1 MSDRTPESASGAR
14 TLPDSPSLEWLRK
27 QAKRLLRQLQATD
40 PAARLADA
48 QFALAKAHGFT
59 SWRALK
65 AHVES
70 LTIEGR
76 AFELAR
82 AGDAGALRAMLDA
95 DPSLLHAREKPYA
108 WTLLHA
114 AAQKGQLDVVDLLLS
129 RGLDPN
135 TRERGDESYAMHWAA
150 ASGHLDV
157 VRRLAD
163 AGGDVVGR
171 GDDHQL
177 EVIGWASVWD
187 GCDDAAH
194 REVADFLVSRGA
206 RHHIFS
212 AIAHDLAGEV
222 RRIVRDDPASLER
235 RMSRNE
241 NHRTPL
247 QLAVLRNRP
256 AMVALL
262 LELGAD
268 PLAVDD
274 GGQSVAV
281 YANVKDADRPAME
294 AIRRRTIATPGAARR
309 INDSDPLKGGSD
321 PLPLVAC
328 LALGDWDT
336 AARLVR
342 DDASL
347 LGSGALH
354 ILSKRGDAAA
364 VRWLLERGADPNAR
378 WMHWDAEVTPLH
390 LASFSN
396 DLDTARALL
405 AAGAD
410 PRIRDGKHDS
420 DAIGWAE
427 FFKRTELRELLE
439 AGEGKS

>member
-1 MSDRTPESASGAR
+1 MPDRTPESASAAR
-14 TLPDSPSLEWLRK
+14 ALPDSPDLEWLRK
-27 QAKRLLRQLQATD
+27 QAKRLLRGLQATD

-70 LTIEGR
+70 LTVEGR
-76 AFELAR
+76 AFEVAR
-82 AGDAGALRAMLDA
+82 AGDTAALRAMLDA
-95 DPSLLHAREKPYA
+95 NPSLLHAREKPYA

-114 AAQKGQLDVVDLLLS
+114 AAQKGRLDVVDLLLS

-135 TRERGDESYAMHWAA
+135 TRERGDDSHAMHWAA
-150 ASGHLDV
+150 AHGHADV

-171 GDDHQL
+171 GDDHEL

-194 REVADFLVSRGA
+194 REVAAFLVSRGA

-212 AIAHDLAGEV
+212 AIAHDLADEV

-247 QLAVLRNRP
+247 QFAALRNRP

-268 PLAVDD
+268 PFAVDG

-281 YANVKDADRPAME
+281 YASVKDADRPAME
-294 AIRRRTIATPGAARR
+294 AVRRRTSATPGSTR
-309 INDSDPLKGGSD
+309 PGD

-328 LALGDWDT
+328 LALADRDT
-336 AARLVR
+336 AVRLVR
-342 DDASL
+342 DDPSL

-354 ILSKRGDAAA
+354 ILSKRGDAPA
-364 VRWLLERGADPNAR
+364 VRWLLDHGADPNAR

-390 LASFSN
+390 LTAFSN

-405 AAGAD
+405 DAGGD
-410 PRIRDGKHDS
+410 PRIHDSKHDS
-420 DAIGWAE
+420 DAIGWAA
-427 FFKRTELRELLE
+427 FFGRTELRELLE
-439 AGEGKS
+439 ARYLGAR

>member
-14 TLPDSPSLEWLRK
+14 ALPDSPSLEWLRK
-27 QAKRLLRQLQATD
+27 QAKRRLRELQATD
-40 PAARLADA
+40 PAAKLTAA
-48 QFALAKAHGFT
+48 QFALAKEHGFT

-82 AGDAGALRAMLDA
+82 AGDTGALRAMLDEN
-95 DPSLLHAREKPYA
+95 PSLLHAREKPYA

-114 AAQKGQLDVVDLLLS
+114 AAQKGQLGVVDLLLS

-135 TRERGDESYAMHWAA
+135 TRERGDDSYAMHWAA
-150 ASGHLDV
+150 AHGHPDV

-171 GDDHQL
+171 GDDHEL
-177 EVIGWASVWD
+177 DVIGWASAWE

-194 REVADFLVSRGA
+194 REVAEFLVSRGA

-212 AIAHDLAGEV
+212 AIAHDLADEV
-222 RRIVRDDPASLER
+222 RRIVREDPASIER

-247 QLAVLRNRP
+247 QFAVLRNRP
-256 AMVALL
+256 TMAALL

-268 PLAVDD
+268 PFAVDD

-281 YANVKDADRPAME
+281 YASAKGADRPAME
-294 AIRRRTIATPGAARR
+294 AVRRRTIATPGSTR
-309 INDSDPLKGGSD
+309 PGD

-328 LALGDWDT
+328 LALADYDT
-336 AARLVR
+336 AARLLR
-342 DDASL
+342 DDPSL

-354 ILSKRGDAAA
+354 ILSKRGDAPA
-364 VRWLLERGADPNAR
+364 VRWLLGNGADPNAR

-390 LASFSN
+390 LTAFSN

-405 AAGAD
+405 TAGAD
-410 PRIRDGKHDS
+410 PRIRDSKHDG

-427 FFKRTELRELLE
+427 HFGRVELLE
-439 AGEGKS
+439 LLRASRQKS

>member
-1 MSDRTPESASGAR
+1 MSDRTPESASGALA
-14 TLPDSPSLEWLRK
+14 LPDSPNLEWLRK
-27 QAKRLLRQLQATD
+27 QAKRLLRQLQSSD
-40 PAARLADA
+40 PAAQLADA
-48 QFALAKAHGFT
+48 QFALAKTHGFT

-82 AGDAGALRAMLDA
+82 TGDAAALRAMLDEN
-95 DPSLLHAREKPYA
+95 PPLLHAREKPYE

-114 AAQKGQLDVVDLLLS
+114 AAQKGQLGVVDLLLG
-129 RGLDPN
+129 RGVDPN

-150 ASGHLDV
+150 AHGHFDV

-171 GDDHQL
+171 GDDHEL
-177 EVIGWASVWD
+177 EVIGWASTWD

-194 REVADFLVSRGA
+194 REIADFLVSRGA

-212 AIAHDLAGEV
+212 AIALDLADEV
-222 RRIVRDDPASLER
+222 RRIVREDPSSLER

-247 QLAVLRNRP
+247 QFAVLRNRP

-268 PLAVDD
+268 PFSVDD
-274 GGQSVAV
+274 GGQTVAV
-281 YANVKDADRPAME
+281 YANEKDVDLPVME
-294 AIRRRTIATPGAARR
+294 VIHRRTLATPRLVGR
-309 INDSDPLKGGSD
+309 GD

-328 LALGDWDT
+328 LALADWDT
-336 AARLVR
+336 AAQLVR
-342 DDASL
+342 DDAAL

-354 ILSKRGDAAA
+354 ILAKRGDAPA
-364 VRWLLERGADPNAR
+364 VRWLLDQGADPNAR

-390 LASFSN
+390 LTAFSD

-410 PRIRDGKHDS
+410 PRIRDSKHDS

-427 FFKRTELRELLE
+427 FFKRAELRRVLQGG
-439 AGEGKS
+439 ASPGT